1 VLGVYWLL
9 NPGALTGR
17 FGLISIWANK
27 APLKVVVDLFLTNYV
42 SYFSPN
48 FLFLQGDANPRQN
61 TEIGGMLLWVTAPLL
76 IAGILVCWQRRRQ
89 PLVQFLIAAILLAPI
104 AAALT
109 NNGTPHALR
118 SSVMLPFLIILAVLG
133 ADGIR
138 LTLRD
143 RSRLGYAVTAVL
155 GLGLLA
161 QGAVYTFDLY
171 RAYPFRAA
179 SDFDT
184 GEIAA
189 ITTARAV
196 AGGHHVYLSDTL
208 DQPYIEACFALVPQP
223 PSHEQATTLRDM
235 LDCFMRERGFGI
247 EELATLFRIGMR
259 DIAAWYGTA
268 IPRPGARPSPEPSG
282 CTVVSAIARKRG
294 AATGAHT

>member
-1 VLGVYWLL
+1 
-9 NPGALTGR
+9 
-17 FGLISIWANK
+17 
-27 APLKVVVDLFLTNYV
+27 
-42 SYFSPN
+42 
-48 FLFLQGDANPRQN
+48 
-61 TEIGGMLLWVTAPLL
+61 MLLWVTAPLL
-76 IAGILVCWQRRRQ
+76 VAGILVCWQRRRQ

-118 SSVMLPFLIILAVLG
+118 SSVMLPLLIVLAVLG

-138 LTLRD
+138 LVLRD

-171 RAYPFRAA
+171 RAYPYRAA

-196 AGGHHVYLSDTL
+196 AGGHRVYLSDTL

-223 PSHEQATTLRDM
+223 PSRQVTDDATPVLQSLGLQVVAPGSVETSASSGDLLVLTQYDQ
-235 LDCFMRERGFGI
+235 LPPSGWLLVDSERPPPN
-247 EELATLFRIGMR
+247 LVDPMT
-259 DIAAWYGTA
+259 
-268 IPRPGARPSPEPSG
+268 PRPAL
-282 CTVVSAIARKRG
+282 VSIYRFVG
-294 AATGAHT
+294 